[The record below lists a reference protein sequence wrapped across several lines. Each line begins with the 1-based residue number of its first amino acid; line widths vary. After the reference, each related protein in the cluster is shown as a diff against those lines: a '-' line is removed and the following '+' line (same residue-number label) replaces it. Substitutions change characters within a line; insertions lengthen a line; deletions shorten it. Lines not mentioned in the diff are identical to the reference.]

1 MFKDVKLGDKVWD
14 FIYGWGE
21 VTSTCYD
28 LPHYPFLVK
37 FPNNS
42 DSYTADGKFRSAD
55 PKPRLFWDEIE
66 FKVPKKPLPNLAIDT
81 KVSESLLTGINPAV
95 KETNPKSLASSNK
108 APMAVVPA
116 NVLMEISVALMEG
129 ALKYGR
135 HNYRA
140 SGVKASE
147 YYSATLRHLMYWW
160 EGEDADADALGLSH
174 ITKAISSLI
183 IIRDAMMRDQLNDDR
198 PPKSNM
204 PDFQEHIKKLKEK
217 YKDFDPKHYTELNK
231 NEQE

>member
-1 MFKDVKLGDKVWD
+1 MSRFKIGDKVQA
-14 FIYGWGE
+14 IYGYIGE
-21 VTSTCYD
+21 VVD
-28 LPHYPFLVK
+28 IQPDRV
-37 FPNNS
+37 FPIIVQFKGYS
-42 DSYTADGKFRSAD
+42 DPYAYSYEGQYYNDRQSSLDITKIT
-55 PKPRLFWDEIE
+55 EQTTH
-66 FKVPKKPLPNLAIDT
+66 KVNT
-81 KVSESLLTGINPAV
+81 NPAV

-160 EGEDADADALGLSH
+160 EGEDADADSLGLSH

-183 IIRDAMMRDQLNDDR
+183 VIRDAMMRDQLNDDR
-198 PPKSNM
+198 PPKSGM

>member
-1 MFKDVKLGDKVWD
+1 MTKFKVGD
-14 FIYGWGE
+14 
-21 VTSTCYD
+21 
-28 LPHYPFLVK
+28 LVRNNNGVRGRVVDINGVGG
-37 FPNNS
+37 FPVQVLFEDNS
-42 DSYTADGKFRSAD
+42 DIVFTKNGQYYVEKTSSYDIR
-55 PKPRLFWDEIE
+55 
-66 FKVPKKPLPNLAIDT
+66 IDN
-81 KVSESLLTGINPAV
+81 EPLLTDTDPAV

-147 YYSATLRHLMYWW
+147 YYSATLRHLFSWW
-160 EGEDADADALGLSH
+160 EGEDTDADSLGISH

-183 IIRDAMMRDQLNDDR
+183 VIRDAMMRDQLNDDR

-204 PDFQEHIKKLKEK
+204 PDFQEHITKLKEK